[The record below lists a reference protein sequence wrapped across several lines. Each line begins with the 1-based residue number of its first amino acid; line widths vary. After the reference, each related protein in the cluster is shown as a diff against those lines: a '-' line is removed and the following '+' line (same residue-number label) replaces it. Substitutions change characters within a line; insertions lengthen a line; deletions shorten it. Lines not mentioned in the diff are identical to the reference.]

1 VDRDPRA
8 NRLLTTNRR
17 TFSIEVI
24 GPYQYGPKSESG
36 LVRQRAIRQKE
47 RFAVATQ
54 LDEGPV
60 LAGGA
65 VPKHTQLR
73 SILLDR
79 VETTLAPH
87 AAIPPERKLMT
98 KYGVSRSTVR
108 EAIRQLV
115 EEGVL
120 YRIQGKGTFVAGERV
135 QSDLHLASFTED
147 MRRRGLVPA
156 TVVMA
161 AALIDAPLEVRAA
174 LGLKSGAQVYQ
185 VERLRLA
192 GGIPMAFER
201 GFYPV
206 ALVPGLGE
214 QDLTRSLY
222 ATFATEY
229 GLRIDHAEQTA
240 WAETADAP
248 LADSLDTP
256 PGTPLLVFRR
266 TSSAGSTPLEYI
278 TSWYRGDRYQIHMTL
293 DLHHEL

>member
-1 VDRDPRA
+1 VEA
-8 NRLLTTNRR
+8 SATGT
-17 TFSIEVI
+17 EK
-24 GPYQYGPKSESG
+24 GG
-36 LVRQRAIRQKE
+36 
-47 RFAVATQ
+47 AVVTQ
-54 LDEGPV
+54 SDDSPV
-60 LAGGA
+60 LAAGA
-65 VPKHTQLR
+65 VPKHAQLR

-79 VETTLAPH
+79 VETDLAPH

-161 AALIDAPLEVRAA
+161 SALLEAPLEVRAA
-174 LGLKSGAQVYQ
+174 LGLRAGAQVHQ
-185 VERLRLA
+185 VDRLRLA

-201 GFYPV
+201 GYYAAELLPN
-206 ALVPGLGE
+206 LDE

-240 WAETADAP
+240 WAETADAVLAGP
-248 LADSLDTP
+248 LGIDR
-256 PGTPLLVFRR
+256 GVPLLVFRR
-266 TSSAGSTPLEYI
+266 TSSAGTTPVEYV

-293 DLHHEL
+293 DLTHEL

>member
-1 VDRDPRA
+1 MVT
-8 NRLLTTNRR
+8 RLDD
-17 TFSIEVI
+17 S
-24 GPYQYGPKSESG
+24 
-36 LVRQRAIRQKE
+36 
-47 RFAVATQ
+47 
-54 LDEGPV
+54 PV
-60 LAGGA
+60 LASGA
-65 VPKHTQLR
+65 VPKHAQLR
-73 SILLDR
+73 SILLER

-120 YRIQGKGTFVAGERV
+120 YRIQGKGTFVTGERV

-161 AALIDAPLEVRAA
+161 SALIDAPLEVRAA
-174 LGLKSGAQVYQ
+174 LGLKAGARVQQVD
-185 VERLRLA
+185 RLRLA

-201 GFYPV
+201 GYYS
-206 ALVPGLGE
+206 AELLPGLGS

-240 WAETADAP
+240 WAETADAVLAGP
-248 LADSLDTP
+248 LGIDV
-256 PGTPLLVFRR
+256 GVPLMVFRR
-266 TSSAGSTPLEYI
+266 TSSAGSTPVEYV

-293 DLHHEL
+293 DLNHEL

>member
-1 VDRDPRA
+1 V
-8 NRLLTTNRR
+8 
-17 TFSIEVI
+17 
-24 GPYQYGPKSESG
+24 
-36 LVRQRAIRQKE
+36 
-47 RFAVATQ
+47 TQ
-54 LDEGPV
+54 LDDGPV

-87 AAIPPERKLMT
+87 AAIPPERKLMS

-120 YRIQGKGTFVAGERV
+120 YRIQGKGTFVSGERV

-161 AALIDAPLEVRAA
+161 SDLIVAPLEVRAA
-174 LGLKSGAQVYQ
+174 LNLKAGALVHQI
-185 VERLRLA
+185 ERLRLA
-192 GGIPMAFER
+192 GGTPMAFER
-201 GFYPV
+201 GYYAAELLPD
-206 ALVPGLGE
+206 LGR
-214 QDLTRSLY
+214 QDLSHSLY
-222 ATFATEY
+222 ATFSTEY

-240 WAETADAP
+240 WAETADAVLADP
-248 LADSLDTP
+248 LAIDV
-256 PGTPLLVFRR
+256 GAPLLVFRR
-266 TSSAGSTPLEYI
+266 TSSAGSTPVEYV

-293 DLHHEL
+293 DLNH

>member
-1 VDRDPRA
+1 M
-8 NRLLTTNRR
+8 
-17 TFSIEVI
+17 SH
-24 GPYQYGPKSESG
+24 
-36 LVRQRAIRQKE
+36 
-47 RFAVATQ
+47 
-54 LDEGPV
+54 LDDSPV
-60 LAGGA
+60 LANGA
-65 VPKHTQLR
+65 VPKHAQLR
-73 SILLDR
+73 SILLAR
-79 VETTLAPH
+79 VETDLAPH

-115 EEGVL
+115 DEGVL

-156 TVVMA
+156 TIVMGSS
-161 AALIDAPLEVRAA
+161 LIEAPLEVRAA
-174 LGLKSGAQVYQ
+174 LGLKAGAQVQ
-185 VERLRLA
+185 RVERLRLA

-201 GFYPV
+201 GYYPT
-206 ALVPGLGE
+206 GLLPDLGS

-240 WAETADAP
+240 WAESADAALAEP
-248 LADSLDTP
+248 L
-256 PGTPLLVFRR
+256 GIGIGVPLLVFRR
-266 TSSAGSTPLEYI
+266 TSSAGSTPVEHI

-293 DLHHEL
+293 DLNHEL

>member
-1 VDRDPRA
+1 M
-8 NRLLTTNRR
+8 TH
-17 TFSIEVI
+17 
-24 GPYQYGPKSESG
+24 
-36 LVRQRAIRQKE
+36 
-47 RFAVATQ
+47 
-54 LDEGPV
+54 LDGPV
-60 LAGGA
+60 LANGA
-65 VPKHTQLR
+65 VPKHVQLR
-73 SILLDR
+73 SILLER

-115 EEGVL
+115 DEGVL

-156 TVVMA
+156 TVVMGSR
-161 AALIDAPLEVRAA
+161 LIDAPLEVRAA
-174 LGLKSGAQVYQ
+174 LGLRAGAQVQQ

-201 GFYPV
+201 GYYPT
-206 ALVPGLGE
+206 GLLPDLSS

-240 WAETADAP
+240 WAETANAELAEP
-248 LADSLDTP
+248 LGIDV
-256 PGTPLLVFRR
+256 GVPLLVFLR
-266 TSSAGSTPLEYI
+266 TSSAGSTPVEHV

-293 DLHHEL
+293 DLNHEL

>member
-1 VDRDPRA
+1 M
-8 NRLLTTNRR
+8 
-17 TFSIEVI
+17 
-24 GPYQYGPKSESG
+24 
-36 LVRQRAIRQKE
+36 
-47 RFAVATQ
+47 TQ
-54 LDEGPV
+54 PGDSAV
-60 LAGGA
+60 LATGA
-65 VPKHTQLR
+65 ISKHSQLR
-73 SILLDR
+73 TILLER

-120 YRIQGKGTFVAGERV
+120 YRIQGKGTFVTGERV

-156 TVVMA
+156 TVVM
-161 AALIDAPLEVRAA
+161 LSTVIEAPLEVRAA
-174 LGLKSGAQVYQ
+174 LGLKTGAQVQQ

-192 GGIPMAFER
+192 GGIPMAYER
-201 GFYPV
+201 GYYPT
-206 ALVPGLGE
+206 ALLPDLGA

-240 WAETADAP
+240 WAESADAALAEP
-248 LADSLDTP
+248 L
-256 PGTPLLVFRR
+256 GIEVGVPLMVFRR
-266 TSSAGSTPLEYI
+266 TSSAGSTPVEYI

-293 DLHHEL
+293 DLNHDL

>member
-1 VDRDPRA
+1 MVTSLDDSP
-8 NRLLTTNRR
+8 LLT
-17 TFSIEVI
+17 
-24 GPYQYGPKSESG
+24 
-36 LVRQRAIRQKE
+36 
-47 RFAVATQ
+47 
-54 LDEGPV
+54 D
-60 LAGGA
+60 GG

-73 SILLDR
+73 SILLER

-87 AAIPPERKLMT
+87 AAIPPERKLMA

-120 YRIQGKGTFVAGERV
+120 YRIQGKGTFVTGERV

-156 TVVMA
+156 TIVMNA
-161 AALIDAPLEVRAA
+161 TLIDAPLEVRAA
-174 LGLKSGAQVYQ
+174 LGLKTGAQVFE

-201 GFYPV
+201 GYYT
-206 ALVPGLGE
+206 ATLLPGLGE

-229 GLRIDHAEQTA
+229 GLRLDRAEQTA
-240 WAETADAP
+240 WAETVLSP
-248 LADSLDTP
+248 MNESLGIDV
-256 PGTPLLVFRR
+256 GTPLLVFRR
-266 TSSAGSTPLEYI
+266 TSSAGSTPVEYV

-293 DLHHEL
+293 DLHHES